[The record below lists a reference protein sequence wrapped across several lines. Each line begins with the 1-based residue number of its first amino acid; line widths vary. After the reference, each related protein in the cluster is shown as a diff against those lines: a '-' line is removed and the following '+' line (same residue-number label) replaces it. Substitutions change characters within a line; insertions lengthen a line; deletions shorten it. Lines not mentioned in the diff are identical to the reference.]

1 MRGLLV
7 AIMLLVPGVAS
18 VWAGQADDALQRLNS
33 LVNGSDR
40 VAAQCGAK
48 RKCSQMNSCK
58 EACFYYVKCGVRRLD
73 RDKDGIP
80 CEKICSSPCRRKG

>member
-1 MRGLLV
+1 MRGLLS
-7 AIMLLVPGVAS
+7 AFLLLVLGVMGAQ
-18 VWAGQADDALQRLNS
+18 AGQADDVLQRLDG
-33 LVNGSDR
+33 LLNGSDR

-58 EACFYYVKCGVRRLD
+58 EACFYYVKCGVKRLD